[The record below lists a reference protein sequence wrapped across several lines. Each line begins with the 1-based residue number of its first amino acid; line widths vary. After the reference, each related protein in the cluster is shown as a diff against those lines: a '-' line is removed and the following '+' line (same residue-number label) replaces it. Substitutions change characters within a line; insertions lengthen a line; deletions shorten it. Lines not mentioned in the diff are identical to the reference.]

1 MPPPPPKT
9 VQAAVFI
16 DSNGD
21 AVIFPP
27 VIIAAKNDD
36 VDIVNATLDD
46 IVVIYPNDVFKDN
59 AGQLRRSAEVAEK
72 AKKAKKTVDAAAI
85 SGSHRFKVFSFA
97 TGQFAKANSD
107 PEFIIE

>member
-16 DSNGD
+16 DGNGD

-27 VIIAAKNDD
+27 VIIAAKGDD
-36 VDIVNATLDD
+36 VDIVNATADD
-46 IVVIYPNDVFKDN
+46 IVVIYPNNVFKDN
-59 AGQLRRSAEVAEK
+59 GGQLKRSADVAEK
-72 AKKAKKTVDAAAI
+72 TKKAKKTVDAGAT
-85 SGSHRFKVFSFA
+85 SGHHPFKVFAFA

>member
-9 VQAAVFI
+9 IQAAVFI

-27 VIIAAKNDD
+27 VIIAAKGDD
-36 VDIVNATLDD
+36 VDIVNATADD
-46 IVVIYPNDVFKDN
+46 IVIIYPNDVFKDSG
-59 AGQLRRSAEVAEK
+59 GQLKRSADVAEK
-72 AKKAKKTVDAAAI
+72 AQKKKKTVDAAAV
-85 SGSHRFKVFSFA
+85 SGRHPFKVFSFA
-97 TGQFAKANSD
+97 TGVFAKANSD